1 MADKPSTNK
10 DATQGDGGS
19 TKGAAAA
26 APLLALKGL
35 DKRFG
40 ATHALKAV
48 DLTFEAGEIHA
59 IVGENGAGKSTLIKL
74 LTGVYPR
81 TSGEVYWEGKPVAL
95 ATPHEAIDLGIN
107 AVHQEVVL
115 CPHLTVAANLFLG
128 DERVQFGLLQH
139 SAMVREAQKILDEIG
154 FNLPAGALLSSLTI
168 GQQQLVATAR
178 AATRGT
184 RFLIFDEPTAYLTR
198 KEAAQL
204 FALILRLK
212 AKGVT
217 LVYISHRLEEVFQL
231 ADRVSILRDGQLVS
245 TQRVADTNEQA
256 LITGMINR
264 AIDQVH
270 YKETVPFGEEILRT
284 EKLTGKGFRDISLR
298 VRTGEVIGLY
308 GLIGAGRSEFVQS
321 LFGRFPK
328 IEGQIFWMGQPVD
341 IRKEQDAISRGIA
354 LVPESRRDQGLCLN
368 LGVGLNINLPIYK
381 RLTKASVI
389 NPVAEAAAADR
400 QIRDVQI
407 KTASRDAFASS
418 LSGGN
423 QQKIVVGKWLNHGAK
438 LFIFDEPTTGVDVG
452 TKAEM
457 YKLFAKLLKA
467 GAGIILISS
476 YLPEVYDL
484 SDTLHVFRAGRLV
497 ASHDSGHVSEKA
509 LHETILTEA
518 MGRMPETVKPVTL

>member
-1 MADKPSTNK
+1 MANQPSTNQ
-10 DATQGDGGS
+10 DAIQGDGDNA
-19 TKGAAAA
+19 KGAADAT

-48 DLTFEAGEIHA
+48 NLIFEAGEIHA

-74 LTGVYPR
+74 LTGVYLR
-81 TSGEVYWEGKPVAL
+81 SGGEVYWEGRPVAL
-95 ATPHEAIDLGIN
+95 ATPHEAIEHGIN

-128 DERVQFGLLQH
+128 DEKLRYGLLQH
-139 SAMVREAQKILDEIG
+139 GAMVRDAQKILNDIG

-178 AATRGT
+178 ASTRGT

-198 KEAAQL
+198 QEAAQL
-204 FALILRLK
+204 FALIRRLK

-217 LVYISHRLEEVFQL
+217 IVYISHRLEEVFQL

-245 TQRVADTNEQA
+245 TQRVAETNEQA

-270 YKETVPFGEEILRT
+270 YKETIPFGAEILRT
-284 EKLTGKGFRDISLR
+284 ESLSGKGFQDISIR
-298 VRTGEVIGLY
+298 VRAGEVIGLY

-328 IEGQIFWMGQPVD
+328 TAGQIFWKGQPVE
-341 IRKEQDAISRGIA
+341 IRKEKDAISRGIA

-368 LGVGLNINLPIYK
+368 LGVGININLPIYK
-381 RLTKASVI
+381 RLTTASVI
-389 NPVAEAAAADR
+389 NPFAEAAAADR
-400 QIRDVQI
+400 QIREVQI
-407 KTASRDAFASS
+407 KTASRDALASS

-423 QQKIVVGKWLNHGAK
+423 QQKIVVGKWLNHGAQ

-452 TKAEM
+452 TKTEI

-484 SDTLHVFRAGRLV
+484 SDSLHVFRRGRLV
-497 ASHDSGHVSEKA
+497 ATHDSAHVSEKS

-518 MGRMPETVKPVTL
+518 IGR

>member
-1 MADKPSTNK
+1 MDKAKQDGNGNK
-10 DATQGDGGS
+10 S
-19 TKGAAAA
+19 GAAGTAT
-26 APLLALKGL
+26 PILVLKGL

-40 ATHALKAV
+40 ATHALKTV
-48 DLTFEAGEIHA
+48 DLVFEAGEVHA

-74 LTGVYPR
+74 LTGVHVR
-81 TSGEVYWEGKPVAL
+81 SGGEVYWEGQPVAL
-95 ATPHEAIDLGIN
+95 ATPHEAINHGIN

-128 DERVQFGLLQH
+128 DEKVRLGLLQH
-139 SAMVREAQKILDEIG
+139 GEMVRESQKILDEIG
-154 FNLPAGALLSSLTI
+154 FKIAAGAILSSLTI

-178 AATRGT
+178 ATTRGT

-198 KEAAQL
+198 QETAQL
-204 FALILRLK
+204 FALIGRLK

-217 LVYISHRLEEVFQL
+217 IVYISHRLEEVFQL

-245 TQRVADTNEQA
+245 TQRIAETNEEK
-256 LITGMINR
+256 LITGMIAR
-264 AIDQVH
+264 AIEQLH
-270 YKETVPFGEEILRT
+270 YKETIPFGTEILRT
-284 EKLTGKGFRDISLR
+284 EKLTGKGFEDVSVR
-298 VRTGEVIGLY
+298 VRTGEVVGLY

-321 LFGRFPK
+321 VFGRFPK
-328 IEGQIFWMGQPVD
+328 TGGQIFWKGQPVD
-341 IRKEQDAISRGIA
+341 IRREKDAISRGIA

-381 RLTKASVI
+381 RLTTGFVI
-389 NPVAEAAAADR
+389 NPRAEAAAADR

-407 KTASRDAFASS
+407 KTASRDAPASS

-423 QQKIVVGKWLNHGAK
+423 QQKIVVGKWLNHGAQ
-438 LFIFDEPTTGVDVG
+438 LFIFDEPTVGVDVG
-452 TKAEM
+452 TKVEI
-457 YKLFAKLLKA
+457 YKLFAKLLKD

-484 SDTLHVFRAGRLV
+484 ADTLHVFRRGRLV
-497 ASHDSGHVSEKA
+497 ATHDSAHTSEKA

-518 MGRMPETVKPVTL
+518 LGV